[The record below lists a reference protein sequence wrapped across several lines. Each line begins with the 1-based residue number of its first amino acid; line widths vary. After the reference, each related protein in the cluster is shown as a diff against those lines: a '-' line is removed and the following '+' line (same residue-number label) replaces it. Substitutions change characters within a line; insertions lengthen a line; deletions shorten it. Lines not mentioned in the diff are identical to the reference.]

1 MCGIAGIFSSGA
13 PPQRE
18 TVERMVR
25 RLVHRGPDSSGFWS
39 KSGYQAGMRR
49 LSIVDIAGG
58 DQPLFDE
65 TGRIVLVYNGEIY
78 NYPSLRRELEKEGA
92 RFQTHS
98 DGEVICHLYRK
109 HGARVFGMLD
119 GMFAAALWDD
129 ESQTLLLARDFPG
142 EKPLYYARLAD
153 GSVAFASEIPSLL
166 ECEGVPR
173 DLDIQALWDF
183 PSYLWV
189 PEPAT
194 IYRGVRAILPGE
206 GLEISKRGVV
216 PFSFKEQIAVP
227 DAPLE
232 SDLDAIA
239 ATRRVVEGAVRS
251 RLLSDVPVGAF
262 LSSGLD
268 SSIVCTLARQN
279 LDSLHTFCV
288 GFENVADPY
297 HGEADESAL
306 AESMA
311 RRLGTK
317 HTTVRVTSRDFR
329 DLLPTFIRAAGQ
341 PYAVSSGLGILAV
354 AREARN
360 QGIRVLLS
368 GDGADEAFGG
378 YSWYPSIPDSFAPQP
393 PQSSTELLRFM
404 DRDGPLAARV
414 ARVATY
420 PPRVRAWAW
429 HYYASE
435 SEKTAL
441 FHPDVRAESS
451 LHCFAESTFAEPL
464 DYLRHDRNFYF
475 HNEMLSKVDR
485 MTMAFS
491 VEGRAPFA
499 APAVQGLASR
509 MSWEK
514 LIRDGQLKWV
524 LRKAFADA
532 LPADVVGR
540 PKHGFNVPIDHWL
553 SDEWRDL
560 FIETFADGS
569 PLVQNGILRRGA
581 GDAAQQLLADPRK
594 LAGHVLFTFVM
605 LHLWMSTLEH

>member
-1 MCGIAGIFSSGA
+1 MCGIAGIFANGA
-13 PPQRE
+13 PRPE
-18 TVERMVR
+18 TVERMVA

-39 KSGYQAGMRR
+39 KGDYSAGMRR
-49 LSIVDIAGG
+49 LSIVDVAGG
-58 DQPLFDE
+58 DQPLYDE
-65 TGRIVLVYNGEIY
+65 TGRIVLLYNGEIY
-78 NYPSLRRELEKEGA
+78 NYPSLRRELEKEGV
-92 RFQTHS
+92 RFRTHS

-109 HGARVFGMLD
+109 HGARVFEKLD
-119 GMFAAALWDD
+119 GMFAVALWDD
-129 ESQTLLLARDFPG
+129 ERATLLLARDFPG
-142 EKPLYYARLAD
+142 EKPLYYSRLPS
-153 GSVAFASEIPSLL
+153 GGVAFASEIPSLL
-166 ECEGVPR
+166 ACEDVPR
-173 DLDIQALWDF
+173 ELDTQALWDF
-183 PSYLWV
+183 PTYLWV

-194 IYRGVRAILPGE
+194 IYRNVRAILPGE
-206 GLEISKRGVV
+206 GLEISKRGMAR
-216 PFSFKEQIAVP
+216 FSFKEKIKVP
-227 DAPLE
+227 DASLE
-232 SDLDAIA
+232 SDADAVA
-239 ATRRVVEGAVRS
+239 ATRRIVDGAVRS
-251 RLLSDVPVGAF
+251 RLLADVPVGAF

-279 LDSLHTFCV
+279 LDALHTFCV
-288 GFENVADPY
+288 GFENIADPY

-311 RRLGTK
+311 RQLGTK

-329 DLLPTFIRAAGQ
+329 DLLPTFLRAAGQ

-378 YSWYPSIPDSFAPQP
+378 YSWYPAIPATFTPQTP
-393 PQSSTELLRFM
+393 PNGTTEVLRFA
-404 DRDGPLAARV
+404 DRDGPLPARV
-414 ARVATY
+414 ARMATY
-420 PPRVRAWAW
+420 PPALRAWAW

-435 SEKTAL
+435 SEKAAL
-441 FHPDVRAESS
+441 FHPDVRADSS
-451 LHCFAESTFAEPL
+451 LHCFAEARFAEPL

-485 MTMAFS
+485 MTMAYS

-499 APAVQGLASR
+499 APAVQSMASR
-509 MSWEK
+509 LSWQK

-524 LRKAFADA
+524 LRKAFSDV

-553 SDEWRDL
+553 NDEWRDM
-560 FIETFADGS
+560 FVEAFADRS
-569 PLVQNGILRRGA
+569 PLVQNGILRR
-581 GDAAQQLLADPRK
+581 DASGHAEKLLADPRK

-605 LHLWMSTLEH
+605 LHLWMSTIEH